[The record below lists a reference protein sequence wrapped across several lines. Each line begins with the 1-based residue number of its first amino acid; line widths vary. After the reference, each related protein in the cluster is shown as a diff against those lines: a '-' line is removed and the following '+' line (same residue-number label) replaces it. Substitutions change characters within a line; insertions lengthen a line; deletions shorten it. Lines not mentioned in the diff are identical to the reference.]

1 MIKLSVTWRDGPQS
15 MSFHAVQTDAC
26 MGTIWLIAA
35 VVGTHTLRLPSIC
48 TRTQIKAIL
57 PTGQLGSL
65 ISSVYYSNF
74 QQSLQ
79 LIHRKQVIPSQP
91 SDKRNNIICWIA
103 KNLLF
108 IYVIVAT
115 CCYQGKKQRLWH
127 LSGWAWL
134 KVVIKVHLTLWMNAS
149 RSKAA

>member
-91 SDKRNNIICWIA
+91 SDKRNNIICW
-103 KNLLF
+103 LLDSQKPAL
-108 IYVIVAT
+108 YLRNSSHMLLSRKETKTLALE
-115 CCYQGKKQRLWH
+115 RL
-127 LSGWAWL
+127 S
-134 KVVIKVHLTLWMNAS
+134 LT
-149 RSKAA
+149 